1 MHPPPLFSHCTFCNN
16 QRTLLRHEQYSQ
28 NDIVQSQ
35 LNAQNLHGLKNST
48 FC

>member
-1 MHPPPLFSHCTFCNN
+1 ML
-16 QRTLLRHEQYSQ
+16 HEQYSQ
-28 NDIVQSQ
+28 NDNVHSQ